1 MINRPWDWKQ
11 RHCLSTAHRCQQR
24 KLAGNFSI
32 QPRFSPFEACMTMH
46 ILLSGSV
53 QLPPQIL
60 PLLADGDAVLLLG
73 DGVYLQAHF
82 RSRAQLYLRQQD
94 LQQRG
99 IQASTGQTISDEEW
113 VALTLTHQ
121 PVVSWS

>member
-1 MINRPWDWKQ
+1 
-11 RHCLSTAHRCQQR
+11 
-24 KLAGNFSI
+24 
-32 QPRFSPFEACMTMH
+32 MTLH
-46 ILLSGSV
+46 ILLSGSA
-53 QLPPQIL
+53 QLPAQVL

-73 DGVYLQAHF
+73 DGVYLQPHF
-82 RSRAQLYLRQQD
+82 AALSNLYLRQHD

-99 IQASTGQTISDEEW
+99 IQASIGQTINDEEW

>member
-1 MINRPWDWKQ
+1 
-11 RHCLSTAHRCQQR
+11 
-24 KLAGNFSI
+24 
-32 QPRFSPFEACMTMH
+32 MTLH
-46 ILLSGSV
+46 VLLSAAAH
-53 QLPPQIL
+53 LPAQVSGLIRE
-60 PLLADGDAVLLLG
+60 DDAVLLLG

-82 RSRAQLYLRQQD
+82 SSQAQLYLRQQD

>member
-1 MINRPWDWKQ
+1 
-11 RHCLSTAHRCQQR
+11 
-24 KLAGNFSI
+24 
-32 QPRFSPFEACMTMH
+32 MTLH
-46 ILLSGSV
+46 VLLSAAAH
-53 QLPPQIL
+53 LPAQVSGLIRE
-60 PLLADGDAVLLLG
+60 DDAVLLLG

-82 RSRAQLYLRQQD
+82 RSQAQLYLRQQD

>member
-1 MINRPWDWKQ
+1 
-11 RHCLSTAHRCQQR
+11 
-24 KLAGNFSI
+24 
-32 QPRFSPFEACMTMH
+32 MTMH
-46 ILLSGSV
+46 ILLSDSV

-82 RSRAQLYLRQQD
+82 SSQTQLYLRQQD

-99 IQASTGQTISDEEW
+99 IHASTGQTISDEEW